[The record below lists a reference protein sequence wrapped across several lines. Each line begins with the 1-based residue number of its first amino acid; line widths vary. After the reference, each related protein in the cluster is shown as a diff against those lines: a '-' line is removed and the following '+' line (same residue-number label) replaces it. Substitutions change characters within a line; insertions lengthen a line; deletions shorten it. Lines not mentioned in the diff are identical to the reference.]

1 MIKGELPLIPAA
13 RGDVEM
19 RAREGGTVNAVLDI
33 ETPGMVATRRE
44 QAVNP
49 STEDVNHG

>member
-19 RAREGGTVNAVLDI
+19 RAREGDTVNAGVDI

-44 QAVNP
+44 QTVNQ
-49 STEDVNHG
+49 STEHVNHG